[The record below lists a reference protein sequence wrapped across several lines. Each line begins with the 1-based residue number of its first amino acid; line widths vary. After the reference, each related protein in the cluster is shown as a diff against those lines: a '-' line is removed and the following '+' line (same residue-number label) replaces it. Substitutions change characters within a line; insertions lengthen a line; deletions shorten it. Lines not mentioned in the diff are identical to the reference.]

1 MLGKIE
7 GRRRSGQQ
15 RMTWLDDIA
24 DSVDMSF
31 SKLREIL
38 EGREPWFAVVH
49 EVTKSLTQLSDSR
62 ITARQSPYLLV
73 PTCFPSTL
81 CPEQLPHILLGA
93 LSL

>member
-15 RMTWLDDIA
+15 RMTWLDDIT

-38 EGREPWFAVVH
+38 EGREPWFAAVH
-49 EVTKSLTQLSDSR
+49 EVTKSLT
-62 ITARQSPYLLV
+62 
-73 PTCFPSTL
+73 
-81 CPEQLPHILLGA
+81 
-93 LSL
+93 